1 MAAKK
6 KSVDTSKVTWGKT
19 TPKESVGSRGK
30 KYSAPKGSVKT
41 TSLPKGKTPV
51 KKATSG
57 FAGSGSPLGTSFGIN
72 PASKGQ
78 VANAALVVASTPG
91 SGKIVNALT
100 KVAAKQVRKVA
111 GTAGVAAARAATPS
125 SIGMGGRLYVA
136 NTVTGKQLASTSVRS
151 AAQRAASAK
160 GLVTRAGNIGSD
172 TALEMADMGARVIA
186 KGVSAAKKAG
196 TVQRLG
202 TGVVVAGKTVSSVNK
217 GRNRKK

>member
-6 KSVDTSKVTWGKT
+6 KSVDTSKVVWGKA

-57 FAGSGSPLGTSFGIN
+57 FAGSGSPLGTSFGVN

-78 VANAALVVASTPG
+78 VANAALVVVSTPG

-100 KVAAKQVRKVA
+100 KAAAKQVGKVA
-111 GTAGVAAARAATPS
+111 GAAGSSAARAAMPAR
-125 SIGMGGRLYVA
+125 IGMGGRLYVA

-160 GLVTRAGNIGSD
+160 GLATRAGNIGAD
-172 TALEMADMGARVIA
+172 TASDIARKGAKIIA
-186 KGVSAAKKAG
+186 KGVSGAKKAG
-196 TVQRLG
+196 TVQRAA
-202 TGVVVAGKTVSSVNK
+202 TGGVIASKAVSSVNK